1 MPPLQ
6 LTNLLHSSLPHVSQ
20 KGRALLSALACV
32 NGHPE
37 SSTELAHWL
46 GFHDRYQLARALKR
60 ERLPPVGT
68 LSAWTHTLYW
78 IIESQAT
85 GATLRELARREK
97 MDPAVAY
104 KLIRRVTGRRW
115 SEVRREGLTG
125 AVLGFRDRCRSVTA
139 APPVPEFAME
149 YASPS
154 RPHVVRPLASAG
166 GDQARSRPRA
176 RLTGVLGER
185 VAIAG
190 APFDVALGATNKALV
205 TRGHAAAVDVLA
217 LDGTPRVS
225 RTIAVGPVPTRVVPS
240 ARADWACVTSQFSEA
255 VDIID
260 LEQERLAATIPVPG
274 HPLGAVLSWDGQTLY
289 VSTNRDRLV
298 AIALPRRA
306 VVVDIAIP
314 HGSPHLCRHPSGHRL
329 YASGWRAGVVAEIDV
344 PAMRLV
350 RAFKLGGIVQE
361 VAVSADGQNLYA
373 ANEAGWLDVVHLPT
387 GKRTGTLKLGTAA
400 LGMALSADEADI
412 VVGLL
417 HAGVVLVVDR
427 HTLEIRHT
435 LRTGGKPRVV
445 ASHPKGPVLVANEA
459 GWVDFII

>member
-139 APPVPEFAME
+139 APPVPAFAME

-166 GDQARSRPRA
+166 GGCLGARWHTAGVADDCRRA
-176 RLTGVLGER
+176 R
-185 VAIAG
+185 AH
-190 APFDVALGATNKALV
+190 PC
-205 TRGHAAAVDVLA
+205 
-217 LDGTPRVS
+217 
-225 RTIAVGPVPTRVVPS
+225 
-240 ARADWACVTSQFSEA
+240 RAE
-255 VDIID
+255 
-260 LEQERLAATIPVPG
+260 
-274 HPLGAVLSWDGQTLY
+274 
-289 VSTNRDRLV
+289 
-298 AIALPRRA
+298 
-306 VVVDIAIP
+306 
-314 HGSPHLCRHPSGHRL
+314 
-329 YASGWRAGVVAEIDV
+329 
-344 PAMRLV
+344 
-350 RAFKLGGIVQE
+350 
-361 VAVSADGQNLYA
+361 
-373 ANEAGWLDVVHLPT
+373 
-387 GKRTGTLKLGTAA
+387 RTGRLG
-400 LGMALSADEADI
+400 LRDEPI
-412 VVGLL
+412 
-417 HAGVVLVVDR
+417 
-427 HTLEIRHT
+427 
-435 LRTGGKPRVV
+435 LRGG
-445 ASHPKGPVLVANEA
+445 
-459 GWVDFII
+459 

>member
-6 LTNLLHSSLPHVSQ
+6 LTNLLHSSLPHVSE

-32 NGHPE
+32 NGRPE
-37 SSTELAHWL
+37 STTELAHWL

-60 ERLPPVGT
+60 EGLPPVGT
-68 LSAWTHTLYW
+68 LGAWTHALYW

-104 KLIRRVTGRRW
+104 KLIRRTTGRRW
-115 SEVRREGLTG
+115 SEMRRDGLTG
-125 AVLGFRDRCRSVTA
+125 AILSFRDRCRSVNG
-139 APPVPEFAME
+139 APPIPAFAME
-149 YASPS
+149 SRSASRVQLAP
-154 RPHVVRPLASAG
+154 PLTSARV
-166 GDQARSRPRA
+166 DQTRSQPRA
-176 RLTGVLGER
+176 RLRGVLGER
-185 VAIAG
+185 VAIDG
-190 APFDVALGATNKALV
+190 APFDVALASTVALV

-217 LDGTPRVS
+217 LNGAPRVT

-240 ARADWACVTSQFSEA
+240 ARADRACVTSQFGEA

-260 LEQERLAATIPVPG
+260 LEQGRLATTIPVPG
-274 HPLGAVLSWDGQTLY
+274 HPLGAVLSRDGQTLY

-298 AIALPRRA
+298 AIALARRA

-412 VVGLL
+412 IIGLL
-417 HAGVVLVVDR
+417 HAGIALVVDR

-435 LRTGGKPRVV
+435 LRTGGKPRVI
-445 ASHPKGPVLVANEA
+445 ASHPKSSVLVANEA
-459 GWVDFII
+459 GWVDFIY

>member
-139 APPVPEFAME
+139 APPVPAFAME

-298 AIALPRRA
+298 AIALARRA